1 MGLRNPP
8 KVRRGKWGSRW
19 RRKNKQKSNLP
30 WGGAGRGYMGSEFL
44 SNELG
49 MLKGTL
55 ISELLWVPLDEV
67 HEKMAKFNRAP

>member
-1 MGLRNPP
+1 MG
-8 KVRRGKWGSRW
+8 G
-19 RRKNKQKSNLP
+19 
-30 WGGAGRGYMGSEFL
+30 EFL

-67 HEKMAKFNRAP
+67 HEKMAKFNSAP